1 MCIPPTAVVS
11 EHISPLKKYSRYDL
25 HHFGRFTIEKPNPST
40 IVRVKQLG
48 IQKCRGSRGGHAR
61 VKRMWDTNQGVNI
74 NILRTLPEAITTVVQ
89 NRSNSCAEHIFKI
102 PKTNSNLK
110 RVKCQPNSITK
121 GQTSLK
127 TCCIN
132 PRSVINK
139 TLALSDYIHSNSFD
153 IVVVTETWLGCSVDK
168 ACINELVPCGYQ
180 IKHVPRLGS
189 RRGGGVALI
198 YSLVSKFA

>member
-74 NILRTLPEAITTVVQ
+74 NILRTLPEAITTVV
-89 NRSNSCAEHIFKI
+89 
-102 PKTNSNLK
+102 
-110 RVKCQPNSITK
+110 
-121 GQTSLK
+121 
-127 TCCIN
+127 
-132 PRSVINK
+132 
-139 TLALSDYIHSNSFD
+139 
-153 IVVVTETWLGCSVDK
+153 
-168 ACINELVPCGYQ
+168 
-180 IKHVPRLGS
+180 
-189 RRGGGVALI
+189 
-198 YSLVSKFA
+198 